1 MNTILAAPTRT
12 VLCHGAR
19 PSARHC
25 CHQLRFASKGR
36 VHSGTTTPTPDRKDP
51 KAEHPFYFDAGYGCY
66 AKRPSRPFPP
76 PFLSPPSGSFSDPLS
91 THDRSRDR
99 RPHVNGDMI
108 RGITN
113 GDDAVL
119 AEKHFI
125 GANDGVG
132 AWAQKD
138 RGHAALWSRL
148 VLHFWALETDLEE
161 ALDPIGCLQRA
172 FENTQRATTETKWD
186 GTTTASG
193 AHLYFDGDSPILYAT
208 NIGDSQIMV
217 VRPSAKE
224 QEQVIYKSEGQWHWF
239 DCPYQLGTNSVDTP
253 TKDAK
258 VDKIDIQVGDVVL
271 AMSDGVPDNLWDYEV
286 AAKVVASM
294 QEYERG
300 AVNKSQDSPL
310 SLMQFVAQEV
320 VDRARYIAED
330 PYAESPYMERAI
342 EEGVPAEGG
351 KIDDISVVA
360 AICRRKD
367 G

>member
-1 MNTILAAPTRT
+1 
-12 VLCHGAR
+12 
-19 PSARHC
+19 
-25 CHQLRFASKGR
+25 
-36 VHSGTTTPTPDRKDP
+36 
-51 KAEHPFYFDAGYGCY
+51 
-66 AKRPSRPFPP
+66 
-76 PFLSPPSGSFSDPLS
+76 
-91 THDRSRDR
+91 
-99 RPHVNGDMI
+99 MI

-239 DCPYQLGTNSVDTP
+239 DCPYQL
-253 TKDAK
+253 
-258 VDKIDIQVGDVVL
+258 
-271 AMSDGVPDNLWDYEV
+271 
-286 AAKVVASM
+286 
-294 QEYERG
+294 
-300 AVNKSQDSPL
+300 
-310 SLMQFVAQEV
+310 
-320 VDRARYIAED
+320 
-330 PYAESPYMERAI
+330 
-342 EEGVPAEGG
+342 
-351 KIDDISVVA
+351 
-360 AICRRKD
+360 
-367 G
+367 